1 MSRDDRGFEYA
12 YDYGNRLTAVAWIGT
27 GGPATVGEF
36 AYDALGRMITAYT
49 RFDSDV
55 NGDGETLRYYHDG
68 ANVLMEYDDS
78 QTPVLQRYYVHGT
91 GYVDER
97 AVMYD
102 AASDAD
108 YYYTLKDLYSVDALI
123 NNRGHEVERVTYDA
137 YGMPL
142 MSSIHVA
149 DVDYSGTV
157 NATDTAAVVANYGLS
172 VGTVGPIYDIDGNGA
187 INATDSG
194 LVSAAYGSAIGT
206 ARVSSVGNP
215 YLFTGRRMHF
225 FETEFTGLGP
235 EANTSIQYNRARHY
249 DPQHGRWLQRDPL
262 ETGPA
267 VTTPRLA
274 GGAPR
279 MTGSVPTSRQYDDG
293 MNLYEYVKSQPPMAA
308 DPAGLRARMHGV
320 IVAGG
325 DRGTIGTTIHADV
338 RPPTCCRLVRFIQR
352 VRERTWRFGYSDSGW
367 VTDSGSGL
375 RWYDYVSG
383 PERLGGGGERWTLT
397 DYPGKGAWDITLQG
411 VRQDFETCAICISGS
426 GVSGTKSCLLG
437 CMDWGHNWIRGD
449 LDYHQ
454 WWGPTLRA
462 APSFGMATL
471 IASTYFPSTAS
482 CP

>member
-108 YYYTLKDLYSVDALI
+108 YYYTLKDLYTVDALI

-142 MSSIHVA
+142 MRSIHVA

-172 VGTVGPIYDIDGNGA
+172 VGTVGPIYDIDENGS
-187 INATDSG
+187 INAIDSG

-235 EANTSIQYNRARHY
+235 EANTPIQYNRARHY
-249 DPQHGRWLQRDPL
+249 DPQHGRWLQRDPI
-262 ETGPA
+262 GYA
-267 VTTPRLA
+267 
-274 GGAPR
+274 
-279 MTGSVPTSRQYDDG
+279 DG
-293 MNLYEYVKSQPPMAA
+293 MNLYEYGRSNSARFVDPNGAKMVLDEVKDMAWNNSS
-308 DPAGLRARMHGV
+308 GV
-320 IVAGG
+320 PRGQVEWKFKKESISCSG
-325 DRGTIGTTIHADV
+325 DWLSCGATLKVDYSLWVKMSVLDIPHAAWTTHFSRYDAK
-338 RPPTCCRLVRFIQR
+338 
-352 VRERTWRFGYSDSGW
+352 W
-367 VTDSGSGL
+367 GSP
-375 RWYDYVSG
+375 RINAS
-383 PERLGGGGERWTLT
+383 ERLATISHEYDHWKTLVVGYWRPLKSRVGSY
-397 DYPGKGAWDITLQG
+397 DGKHYQTETKCEAVAACLRTAARAFYNAAAAHTGRFDTPAWWSGNEYDNHPLLDIL
-411 VRQDFETCAICISGS
+411 D
-426 GVSGTKSCLLG
+426 VSNCK
-437 CMDWGHNWIRGD
+437 
-449 LDYHQ
+449 
-454 WWGPTLRA
+454 
-462 APSFGMATL
+462 
-471 IASTYFPSTAS
+471 
-482 CP
+482 